1 MWWLN
6 RHMIEQTEV
15 PMGPGVSAGAPKLA
29 LSEEVRASLQ
39 AVRVAQ
45 EAAHARSRK
54 ASMQARIWF
63 ATAVAALALAA
74 FAVGPRVTRWRHGRV
89 HAVTPRP
96 TALVPEATTSP
107 AQPMRVA
114 TAAPIAKAPAPSMP
128 APTPPEV
135 SAPALAP
142 AEAPAK
148 ARHGGADDAVCDPA
162 LIKSAPWRLDPEAC
176 ARAFDANP
184 TDARLALAIGHAEH
198 VRGHFA
204 EAAQWATRALALD
217 PKAAESYVLIARAH
231 AANGQQ
237 AEARTAYRQYLDLAP
252 RGWHKKEAKAALE
265 AAPASAR

>member
-1 MWWLN
+1 
-6 RHMIEQTEV
+6 V
-15 PMGPGVSAGAPKLA
+15 PKLA

-45 EAAHARSRK
+45 EAAYARSRR
-54 ASMQARIWF
+54 ATMRTRILF
-63 ATAVAALALAA
+63 ATAMGALALAA
-74 FAVGPRVTRWRHGRV
+74 FTVGPRVTRWRHARV
-89 HAVTPRP
+89 QAVTPRP
-96 TALVPEATTSP
+96 TAIAPEATTRP

-114 TAAPIAKAPAPSMP
+114 TAAPIAEAPAPSVP

-135 SAPALAP
+135 AAPALAP
-142 AEAPAK
+142 AAAPAK
-148 ARHGGADDAVCDPA
+148 TRHAGAEDAVCDPA

-176 ARAFDANP
+176 ARAFEASP

-231 AANGQQ
+231 AANGKQD
-237 AEARTAYRQYLDLAP
+237 EARAAYRQYLDLAP
-252 RGWHKKEAKAALE
+252 RGWHKKEAKAAL
-265 AAPASAR
+265 AAP